1 ALADLKI
8 NDPTDATACASTV
21 ASPDALD
28 AAFNTWLTGFSVSG
42 GCAPTG
48 SYGTPTAPVLC
59 DGGTTTVTYNYSDLC
74 ETGSV
79 TASFT
84 VTAPADL
91 TINEPT
97 DVTASACTYANQAAL
112 DAAFNTWLTGFS
124 VSGGCA
130 PTGSYGTPTAPVLC
144 DGGTTTVTYNY
155 SDLCETGSVTASFT
169 VTAPADLTINEPTYV
184 TASACTYA
192 NQAALDAAFNTWLTG

>member
-1 ALADLKI
+1 SAI
-8 NDPTDATACASTV
+8 
-21 ASPDALD
+21 D
-28 AAFNTWLTGFSVSG
+28 AAFNTWLSGFSVSG
-42 GCAPTG
+42 VCAPTG

-59 DGGTTTVTYNYSDLC
+59 DGGTTTVTYNFPSLPTRRSSDL
-74 ETGSV
+74 
-79 TASFT
+79 SFT

-144 DGGTTTVTYNY
+144 DGGTTTDTY
-155 SDLCETGSVTASFT
+155 SS
-169 VTAPADLTINEPTYV
+169 
-184 TASACTYA
+184 
-192 NQAALDAAFNTWLTG
+192 